1 DGARRM
7 KAKPVHLKTVIS
19 RILESCRKEP
29 DVGLVKIWD
38 LWDHA
43 VGSIIAENARPAAF
57 KGRLLIVHVSSS
69 AWMQH
74 LRFLKKDLIKKI
86 NAALGEE
93 LLDEIKFKIG
103 SISGVEREDNE

>member
-1 DGARRM
+1 M
-7 KAKPVHLKTVIS
+7 KEKPVHLKIIIG

-29 DVGLVKIWD
+29 DTGLAKVWDMWNGIVGD
-38 LWDHA
+38 
-43 VGSIIAENARPAAF
+43 IIAENARPAAF

-69 AWMQH
+69 TWMQH
-74 LRFLKKDLIKKI
+74 LHFLKKDLVRKI

-103 SISGVEREDNE
+103 SIPESEK